1 MPAEIVKD
9 DDVGQVT
16 QLNRLYFIATRWKWA
31 LDHLKRGDIGK
42 KRMMEASDE
51 YPKAP
56 NFGSYSKR
64 EASAYLPSCT
74 STRSRKSRRSCPP
87 RQTKVS

>member
-31 LDHLKRGDIGK
+31 LDDLKRGDIGK

-64 EASAYLPSCT
+64 EASAYL
-74 STRSRKSRRSCPP
+74 RKLYFDAVKEIDKVVPAEAN
-87 RQTKVS
+87 KVS